1 MKLVLAAAVLVLT
14 PIEVIDPN
22 LYNDANATRAVIG
35 RCSVYNP
42 VDFTPNSI
50 SQNLV
55 LVIYDLFCFKNEG
68 GDKEGVLW
76 DDASCPTR
84 EI

>member
-42 VDFTPNSI
+42 VGFTPNSI
-50 SQNLV
+50 S
-55 LVIYDLFCFKNEG
+55 
-68 GDKEGVLW
+68 
-76 DDASCPTR
+76 
-84 EI
+84 